1 MTRLQVKL
9 LRFAELYGVGDIKVG
24 LITGE
29 YPNDYL
35 YLGASIA

>member
-9 LRFAELYGVGDIKVG
+9 ARFAELYGAGDIKVG

-29 YPNDYL
+29 YPNGL
-35 YLGASIA
+35 QETQLQR